1 VVYAIL
7 MALGKCVT
15 GLWLIVPPAAGRL
28 IAKIKTSQPSEN
40 VELET
45 PGKYLRGQPE
55 SNISSVAVCSPVRA
69 SGDDALTP
77 AEVPS
82 PIDTPQLSTDSE
94 AQTISSSLNPSSE
107 HGSFQAALL
116 LSVAMMTR
124 GEIGFLIAAVA
135 QSSGI
140 LVPTEI
146 YLVVMWAIVL
156 CTLAGPVGVGIIVRR
171 LAKMP
176 PARRNQILG
185 IWA

>member
-1 VVYAIL
+1 
-7 MALGKCVT
+7 MALGKCAT
-15 GLWLIVPPAAGRL
+15 GLWLIVPPAAGRF
-28 IAKIKTSQPSEN
+28 IAKIKTPRASEN
-40 VELET
+40 FELT
-45 PGKYLRGQPE
+45 KHLRTQAQ
-55 SNISSVAVCSPVRA
+55 SNVSSVAISAVRA
-69 SGDDALTP
+69 SGDDAITTS
-77 AEVPS
+77 EVPS
-82 PIDTPQLSTDSE
+82 PVDTSQLPPDSE
-94 AQTISSSLNPSSE
+94 AQTTSSSANPSSE

-116 LSVAMMTR
+116 LSVAMTTR

-146 YLVVMWAIVL
+146 YLIVMWAIVL

-171 LAKMP
+171 LGRMP

>member
-1 VVYAIL
+1 
-7 MALGKCVT
+7 MALGKCAT
-15 GLWLIVPPAAGRL
+15 GLWLIVPPAAGRF
-28 IAKIKTSQPSEN
+28 IAKIKRPPPSQN

-45 PGKYLRGQPE
+45 SAKYVRSQAE
-55 SNISSVAVCSPVRA
+55 SNVSSVATSSGIRA
-69 SGDDALTP
+69 SGDDLALTP

-82 PIDTPQLSTDSE
+82 PIDIPQLSTDSE
-94 AQTISSSLNPSSE
+94 AQPTSSSPDPSTE

-116 LSVAMMTR
+116 LSVAMTTR

-140 LVPTEI
+140 LVPTDI